1 MRLRCLV
8 SSFISMVLP
17 FTAILAAESPQW
29 DRAHQLYQRT
39 EYKQA
44 LAVLLPLSEK
54 DSDTLQLIGQSY
66 FMLGEYKKA
75 SESFEKAVSLAPA
88 QSELYHW
95 LGRAYGRRAETASI
109 FSAPGLASKTR
120 QMFERAVQL
129 DPNNRDALD
138 DLFDYYLQ
146 APGLLGGGIPKAEEV
161 AKRIAKLDEAQG
173 QYAQAQVNDK
183 RSEYQAAE
191 EHLRR
196 AVELAPRQVSRIVD
210 LAVYLSQRGRM
221 KESDAMFAQ
230 AAKVAP
236 NSPKVLFARADTY
249 ISEKRNLND
258 ARQLLERYMASQ
270 LTPDDPPRE
279 RAQELLK
286 KIDR

>member
-1 MRLRCLV
+1 MRWWCLV
-8 SSFISMVLP
+8 LIALP
-17 FTAILAAESPQW
+17 LAAGSPEW
-29 DRAHQLYQRT
+29 DRAHELYQRT
-39 EYKQA
+39 EYRQSLAA
-44 LAVLLPLSEK
+44 LIPLSDK
-54 DSDTLQLIGQSY
+54 DAATLQLIGQSY
-66 FMLGEYKKA
+66 FMLGDYKKA
-75 SESFEKAVSLAPA
+75 SESFERAIPLAPSS
-88 QSELYHW
+88 SELYEW

-120 QMFERAVQL
+120 QMFEKAVQL
-129 DPNNRDALD
+129 DPNNQDALD

-146 APGLLGGGIPKAEEV
+146 APGLLGGGIPKAEQV
-161 AKRIAKLDEAQG
+161 AKRIADLNEAQG
-173 QYAQAQVNDK
+173 QYVQAQLNEK
-183 RSEYQAAE
+183 RNEYQAAE

-196 AVELAPRQVSRIVD
+196 AAELAPRQAGRIVD
-210 LAVYLSQRGRM
+210 LAIYLAQHGRV

-236 NSPKVLFARADTY
+236 NSPKVLFERADTY
-249 ISEKRNLND
+249 ISEKRNLDD
-258 ARQLLERYMASQ
+258 ARQLLQRYLASQ